1 MLPSPCALTPMR
13 TAPAQIQQ
21 PWAAARRP
29 AIGAAHPQLAVVEK
43 TAFVTDAA
51 LVRAAREGDRDAFG
65 ELVHRHLSA
74 AHSAALAVLGSS
86 ADAEDVS
93 QDAFLTAL
101 ERLDDCRPA
110 EKFRPW
116 LLTIARN
123 RAIDVRRR
131 RQVRAAEPL
140 DSAEAAG
147 AISDEG
153 AGTAIPGPLRHTE
166 QADIR
171 THLMAAIESLT
182 DVRREVLLLHDLEGW
197 THPEI
202 AAHLRV
208 AVGTVRAH
216 LFWARRHVRAR
227 LSPELR
233 GGTDD
238 DR

>member
-1 MLPSPCALTPMR
+1 MLPSPCALTPIN
-13 TAPAQIQQ
+13 AAAHIPQ
-21 PWAAARRP
+21 PWAAARPP
-29 AIGAAHPQLAVVEK
+29 AVGPARPQLGVVE
-43 TAFVTDAA
+43 TTPVVTDAA
-51 LVRAAREGDRDAFG
+51 LVRAARDGDRNAFG
-65 ELVHRHLSA
+65 QLVHRHLRA

-116 LLTIARN
+116 LLTIVRN

-131 RQVRAAEPL
+131 LQVRAAESL
-140 DSAEAAG
+140 DNAEGQG
-147 AISDEG
+147 AVSVERTD
-153 AGTAIPGPLRHTE
+153 TATPGPLWHTE
-166 QADIR
+166 QADTR
-171 THLMAAIESLT
+171 AHLMAAIASLT
-182 DVRREVLLLHDLEGW
+182 DVRQEVLLLHDLEGW

-202 AAHLRV
+202 AAHLGI

-216 LFWARRHVRAR
+216 LFWARRDVRAR

-238 DR
+238 NP